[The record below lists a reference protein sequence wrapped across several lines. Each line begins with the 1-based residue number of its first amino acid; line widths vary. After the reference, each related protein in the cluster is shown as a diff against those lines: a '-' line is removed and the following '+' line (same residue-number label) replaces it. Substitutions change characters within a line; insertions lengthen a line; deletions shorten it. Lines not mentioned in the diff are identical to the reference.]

1 MVYEEYGKNIAIMRY
16 DDPNNWV
23 KLLEDTVKK
32 FPDRPYIGQ
41 KDEKGVFQ
49 WITYKI
55 FSKRVD
61 NLRAALE
68 KIGII
73 KGDSVGIIANNR
85 MEWILGAMATFG
97 LIAKWVP
104 MYEKELI
111 DTWKYIIKDS
121 QIKVLFVANNEIYE
135 KMKHFADE
143 IPTLEKIYIIE
154 SEADNSLATLEKMGE
169 QHPIPPKEPLFSDI
183 ACIIYTSGTTG
194 DPKGVIL
201 SHGNVTNNM
210 MAGRN
215 IYPELN
221 EKCVALSI
229 LPWAH
234 SYAQT
239 AELCLFTYLGASI
252 GITDVEHMSE
262 DLSKVNPT
270 HLISVPRLFN
280 KIYDGIHRLMD
291 EEGGIKKKL
300 FYMAKEAAKK
310 KRETGK
316 AGLKFKL
323 LDKVVFGKVR
333 ARFGTRLVCSLT
345 ASAKTELEIANF
357 FYDIGVPIYDCY
369 GLSETSPALCMNCPS
384 FHKLGSVGK
393 PIEKV
398 KLEITKEGE
407 IIAFAPF
414 VMQGYLNK
422 PEKTAAIMVEDEN
435 GIKGVKTGDIGHFDE
450 EGYVFIT
457 GRIKN
462 EYKLLNGKYVHPAA
476 IEEYIKLIP
485 WVANCMVYGDGKEY
499 NVALI
504 VPDME
509 KAKLYAEA
517 VNLSLPPEKVIQI
530 PEVQILIGK
539 EIKAHLKGKF
549 GGYEIPMKFYFTTED
564 MTLENSMLTQT
575 FKLKRRNVLK
585 KYGEHLENLYKKS

>member
-23 KLLEDTVKK
+23 KLFEDTVKK
-32 FPDRPYIGQ
+32 FPDRPYIGE

-49 WITYKI
+49 WITYKD
-55 FSKRVD
+55 FAKRVN
-61 NLRAALE
+61 NLRGALA
-68 KIGII
+68 KIGIV
-73 KGDSVGIIANNR
+73 KGDCVGIIAGNR
-85 MEWILGAMATFG
+85 TEWALGAIATFG

-121 QIKVLFVANNEIYE
+121 KIKVLFVSNNEIYE

-143 IPTLEKIYIIE
+143 ISTLEKIYVIE
-154 SEADNSLATLEKMGE
+154 SEAEYSLKSLEKLGVTN
-169 QHPIPPKEPLFSDI
+169 PIPSMEPQVNDI

-194 DPKGVIL
+194 DPKGVLL
-201 SHGNVTNNM
+201 SHGNITNNAL
-210 MAGRN
+210 AGKN
-215 IYPELN
+215 VFPSLTEQST
-221 EKCVALSI
+221 ALSI

-234 SYAQT
+234 SYALT
-239 AELCLFTYLGASI
+239 AELSAFTMLGASI
-252 GITDVEHMSE
+252 AITDVENMSE

-270 HLISVPRLFN
+270 FLICVPRLFN
-280 KIYDGIHRLMD
+280 RIYDGIHRLME
-291 EEGGIKKKL
+291 EEGGIKEKL

-316 AGLKFKL
+316 AGLKYKL

-333 ARFGTRLVCSLT
+333 ARFGTRLECSLT

-357 FYDIGVPIYDCY
+357 FFDIGLPIYDAY
-369 GLSETSPALCMNCPS
+369 GLTESAPAISLNCPDS
-384 FHKLGSVGK
+384 HKLGSVGK

-398 KLEITKEGE
+398 KVSISEEGE
-407 IIAFAPF
+407 ILAYGPNI
-414 VMQGYLNK
+414 MHGYLNK

-435 GIKGVKTGDIGHFDE
+435 GIKGIRTGDVGHFDDD
-450 EGYVFIT
+450 GFLFIT

-476 IEEYIKLIP
+476 MEEYIKLIP
-485 WVANCMVYGDGKEY
+485 WIANCLVYGDGKDY

-504 VPDME
+504 VPDML
-509 KAKLYAEA
+509 KAKKYAEMA
-517 VNLSLPPEKVIQI
+517 DLSLPPEKII
-530 PEVQILIGK
+530 EMPEVQTLIGK

-549 GGYEIPMKFYFTTED
+549 GGYEIPRKFIFTTED
-564 MTLENSMLTQT
+564 FTLDNGMLTQT
-575 FKLKRRNVLK
+575 FKLKRRNVLQ
-585 KYGEHLENLYKKS
+585 KYGEKIEGLYKES